1 MNTIAAVSTP
11 AGAGGI
17 GIIRVSGKDARAIAD
32 AVFVC
37 RGREKGRGA
46 ADALTSLPMT
56 MIFGDFVAEDFRDRG
71 YAVFFPA
78 DRAYTG
84 EDTVEFYLHGGVRIM
99 RGALEECLKKG
110 ARAAERGEFTRR
122 AFLAGR
128 MDLADAE
135 GVADMINAESAAGL
149 RAAYRLMD
157 GSVSRRINLIADRLL
172 SVMTGLEA
180 VLDYPEETEDEVL
193 PPLEGSVREALADT
207 QALLATAKSGRMAKH
222 GITAVLTG
230 KPNAGKSSLF
240 NALLG
245 DDRAIVTPV
254 AGTTRDTV
262 EGSVECDGVRI
273 NFVDTAGLRDSS
285 DAVESEGIAR
295 ARKAA
300 AHADVVLRVVDTV
313 SEGRGGGEHEDYD
326 APVFTV
332 LNKCDL
338 TSYACPRRAGW
349 FAVSAKEGVGVPE
362 LRRAIASLMGEG
374 LTQGGELITSER
386 HISALYRAKNA
397 LEAALRGINDTP
409 DCILLCL
416 REAYDALGEITGST
430 ATQAVVDSVFEK
442 FCVGK

>member
-37 RGREKGRGA
+37 RGREKGRSA
-46 ADALTSLPMT
+46 ADALTSSPMT

-207 QALLATAKSGRMAKH
+207 RALLATAKSGRMAKH

-230 KPNAGKSSLF
+230 RPNAGKSSLF

-273 NFVDTAGLRDSS
+273 NFVDTA
-285 DAVESEGIAR
+285 
-295 ARKAA
+295 
-300 AHADVVLRVVDTV
+300 
-313 SEGRGGGEHEDYD
+313 
-326 APVFTV
+326 
-332 LNKCDL
+332 
-338 TSYACPRRAGW
+338 W
-349 FAVSAKEGVGVPE
+349 
-362 LRRAIASLMGEG
+362 
-374 LTQGGELITSER
+374 
-386 HISALYRAKNA
+386 RAKA
-397 LEAALRGINDTP
+397 
-409 DCILLCL
+409 
-416 REAYDALGEITGST
+416 
-430 ATQAVVDSVFEK
+430 
-442 FCVGK
+442 

>member
-46 ADALTSLPMT
+46 ADALTSSPMT

-193 PPLEGSVREALADT
+193 PPLEGSVREALAD
-207 QALLATAKSGRMAKH
+207 
-222 GITAVLTG
+222 
-230 KPNAGKSSLF
+230 SLF

-313 SEGRGGGEHEDYD
+313 SEGRGGGEYEDYD
-326 APVFTV
+326 APVLTV

-349 FAVSAKEGVGVPE
+349 FAVSAKEGIGVPE

-397 LEAALRGINDTP
+397 LEAAIRGINDTP
-409 DCILLCL
+409 DCILVCL